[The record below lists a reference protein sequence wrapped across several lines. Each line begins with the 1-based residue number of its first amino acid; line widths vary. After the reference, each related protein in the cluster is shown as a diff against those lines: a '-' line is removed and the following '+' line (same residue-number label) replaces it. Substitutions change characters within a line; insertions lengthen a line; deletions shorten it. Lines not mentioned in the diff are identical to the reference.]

1 MGRGAAKKARSV
13 TCGNP
18 RSYLYFLK
26 SQLRI
31 YRMLTRHLQG
41 YVATLLRH
49 FPCVALSG
57 VRQCGKTTLLGAL
70 PGEWTRFD
78 MESAA
83 DRAQVLADPD
93 LFLRLHPEGV
103 IVDEAQL
110 APPLFPALRVAI
122 DRNRA
127 RKGRFMLSGSSS
139 PDLAKNVAETL
150 AGRIGLAELA
160 PLSLAEAFRL
170 PASPLY
176 EMLARNASPQDI
188 LAAAAPRVDLRRV
201 LDHWFQGGYPEPWSN
216 GDAEFRRLWH
226 RNYLDTYL
234 MRDIGALFPNLN
246 RDRYRQLIG
255 LLCNLSGSILNNAE
269 IARSLGVSEPT
280 VRDWLA
286 IAHGT
291 YLWRHVPAWDR
302 SPHKQLVRHPKGWL
316 RDSGLLHR
324 LLQIPD
330 ADALATH
337 PLAGRSWE
345 GHVAELLLRGFAC
358 AGVDV
363 APYHFRTRGG
373 AEIDMILAG
382 EVGVLPVEIK
392 LGAQTEP
399 RALRALTE
407 FVADQGC
414 PLGLVV
420 NNDEKPRRLS
430 ERIVSIPAAAL

>member
-1 MGRGAAKKARSV
+1 
-13 TCGNP
+13 
-18 RSYLYFLK
+18 
-26 SQLRI
+26 
-31 YRMLTRHLQG
+31 MLPRHLQTHIA
-41 YVATLLRH
+41 VLLRH
-49 FPCVALSG
+49 FPCVAVSG
-57 VRQCGKTTLLGAL
+57 VRQSGKTTLLCAL
-70 PGEWTRFD
+70 PGDWRRFD

-93 LFLRLHPEGV
+93 LFLRLYPQGV
-103 IVDEAQL
+103 VIDEAQL

-122 DRNRA
+122 DGQRGL
-127 RKGRFMLSGSSS
+127 KGRFVLSGSSS
-139 PDLAKNVAETL
+139 PELARNVAETL

-176 EMLARNASPQDI
+176 ELLARR
-188 LAAAAPRVDLRRV
+188 AAPQNIVAAGAARLDLRQV
-201 LDHWFQGGYPEPWSN
+201 LEHWFQGGYPEPWSSN
-216 GDAEFRRLWH
+216 DAEFRRLWH

-246 RDRYRQLIG
+246 RDRYRQFIQ
-255 LLCNLSGSILNNAE
+255 LLCNLSGAILNNAE

-280 VRDWLA
+280 VRDWLT

-291 YLWRHVPAWDR
+291 YLWRHLPAWDR

-345 GHVAELLLRGFAC
+345 AYAGELLLRGFAA
-358 AGVDV
+358 AGIQ
-363 APYHFRTRGG
+363 AMPYHYRTRGG
-373 AEIDMILAG
+373 AEVDLVVAG
-382 EVGVLPVEIK
+382 EVGTLPVEIK
-392 LGAQTEP
+392 LGATTEA
-399 RALRALTE
+399 RSLRALAE
-407 FVADQGC
+407 FVAAHDC
-414 PLGLVV
+414 PLGLVI
-420 NNDEKPRRLS
+420 NNDEKPRLLT

>member
-1 MGRGAAKKARSV
+1 MFA
-13 TCGNP
+13 
-18 RSYLYFLK
+18 
-26 SQLRI
+26 
-31 YRMLTRHLQG
+31 RHLQQTMD
-41 YVATLLRH
+41 VLLRH
-49 FPCVALSG
+49 FPCVAVNG

-70 PGEWTRFD
+70 PGEWQRFD

-83 DRAQVLADPD
+83 DRAHVLADPE
-93 LFLRLHPEGV
+93 LFLRLHPQGV
-103 IVDEAQL
+103 VIDEAQL
-110 APPLFPALRVAI
+110 APPLFAALRVAI
-122 DRNRA
+122 DAARA
-127 RKGRFMLSGSSS
+127 QKGRFVLSGSSS
-139 PDLAKNVAETL
+139 PELTRNIAETL

-160 PLSLAEAFRL
+160 PLSLAEAYRL

-176 EMLARNASPQDI
+176 ALLARRAASADI
-188 LAAAAPRVDLRRV
+188 AADVVAAAAPRLDLRQV
-201 LDHWFQGGYPEPWSN
+201 LEHWFHGGYPEPWIN
-216 GDAEFRRLWH
+216 DDAEFRRLWH

-246 RDRYRQLIG
+246 RDRFRQLIQ
-255 LLCNLSGSILNNAE
+255 LLGNLSGSILNNAE

-291 YLWRHVPAWDR
+291 YLWRHLPAWGG

-345 GHVAELLLRGFAC
+345 GYAAELLLRGFAG
-358 AGVDV
+358 AGIHV
-363 APYHFRTRGG
+363 APFHFRTRGG
-373 AEIDMILAG
+373 AEVDLILEG
-382 EVGVLPVEIK
+382 EFGTLPVEIK
-392 LGAQTEP
+392 LGARVEP
-399 RALRALTE
+399 RALRALDE
-407 FVADQGC
+407 FVAERGC

-420 NNDEKPRRLS
+420 NNDEKPRRLT
-430 ERIVSIPAAAL
+430 ERIVSVPAASL